1 MTLDVLLIIKCCM
14 CIKLGVP
21 NFHNVLLAPRQSG
34 VVMSEF
40 CNRASFLS
48 VNMALYSAFHIWK
61 LKAEKISSCAQRFGG
76 QKSCDVYC
84 YFNLWFV
91 YLCDES
97 VS

>member
-1 MTLDVLLIIKCCM
+1 MAAFWLALLRGSRFLDVRP
-14 CIKLGVP
+14 LGKASAARRAE
-21 NFHNVLLAPRQSG
+21 LGMSTLA
-34 VVMSEF
+34 
-40 CNRASFLS
+40 FLS
-48 VNMALYSAFHIWK
+48 VNMALYSVFHILK

-84 YFNLWFV
+84 YFNLRFV